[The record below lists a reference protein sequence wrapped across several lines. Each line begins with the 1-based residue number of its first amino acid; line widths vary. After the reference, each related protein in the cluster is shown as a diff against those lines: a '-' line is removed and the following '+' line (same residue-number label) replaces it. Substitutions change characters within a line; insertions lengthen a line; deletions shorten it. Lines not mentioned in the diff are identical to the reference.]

1 MSMGTTSQRA
11 SSSLNIRLATYPA
24 APVSTTRRF
33 AITFPPRSFIGSPR
47 TAGTPAPRNPNGRTA
62 TSFAAEDGLAL
73 LQHRAA
79 ALARVLTAPRRL
91 DERVD
96 IVVRDR
102 LARRER
108 PLDEGLDAGQRE
120 RRVLADG
127 ARELRR
133 RGVEVRRRHDLVHH
147 PDLARAPRLDRPPRR
162 PQVPRVRGRA
172 ALDQRLGVREDGH
185 QAQALQRHA
194 EAGRRGRRPRSGS
207 RRTWGEW
214 YHPGA
219 DQGKRMKHIYEV
231 KDRIARITINRPE
244 AMNAMDADVY
254 AELSRAWI
262 DVRDNPEVWIAIVT
276 GAGDKAFTAG
286 ADLKSF
292 IPGTRGKADFWLTQK
307 NMILNRGLEVWK
319 PIIAAVNGYC
329 LAGGMTLLFA
339 TDVRI
344 AAEHAVFE
352 ISEVKRGI
360 LPGNGGTQRALR
372 QLPYAIA
379 MEMLLLGRRL
389 TAPEALG
396 YGLVNRVVP
405 MKDLMATADEYAR
418 RLCDNGPLALRAV
431 KELAIRSQSV
441 PLEHGLRLEESFQ
454 EFLRT
459 TEDAKEGPR
468 AFAEK
473 RKAAYKAQ

>member
-1 MSMGTTSQRA
+1 
-11 SSSLNIRLATYPA
+11 
-24 APVSTTRRF
+24 
-33 AITFPPRSFIGSPR
+33 
-47 TAGTPAPRNPNGRTA
+47 
-62 TSFAAEDGLAL
+62 
-73 LQHRAA
+73 
-79 ALARVLTAPRRL
+79 
-91 DERVD
+91 
-96 IVVRDR
+96 
-102 LARRER
+102 
-108 PLDEGLDAGQRE
+108 
-120 RRVLADG
+120 
-127 ARELRR
+127 
-133 RGVEVRRRHDLVHH
+133 
-147 PDLARAPRLDRPPRR
+147 
-162 PQVPRVRGRA
+162 
-172 ALDQRLGVREDGH
+172 
-185 QAQALQRHA
+185 
-194 EAGRRGRRPRSGS
+194 
-207 RRTWGEW
+207 
-214 YHPGA
+214 
-219 DQGKRMKHIYEV
+219 MKLIYEV

-339 TDVRI
+339 TDIRI

-389 TAPEALG
+389 TAHEALS
-396 YGLVNRVVP
+396 YGLINKMVP
-405 MKDLMATADEYAR
+405 LKDLVATAEEYAR

-441 PLEHGLRLEESFQ
+441 PPDQEKAAARPVVKAGIKALAKKGQGVSVRVNGFATGLTLDDLEGVLCPELQSITLPKVETPADMHELDALLTHLERRLGIPVGTIATPLGCETAKAMRNVYEIVTQCRRVTQVTLAAGPGGDAARAIGYAWSREGTETLYLRAKVLLDARAAGVQYPTISSWWNIKDLEGLER
-454 EFLRT
+454 
-459 TEDAKEGPR
+459 DAKWNRQLGYRGQTVMHPSHVPIVNAVFTPPEEEI
-468 AFAEK
+468 AFHKGLTEAMQDAQ
-473 RKAAYKAQ
+473 RKGIAAVT